1 MEVSSSAMLA
11 LHSHVPLGSFFSSIQ
26 RFIMKLIVATV
37 ENQGPLKTMRVS
49 GLPRLTG
56 CFTEEFPGR
65 MVVEFYLY
73 LEKKESGS

>member
-1 MEVSSSAMLA
+1 
-11 LHSHVPLGSFFSSIQ
+11 
-26 RFIMKLIVATV
+26 MKLIVATV

-56 CFTEEFPGR
+56 CFTEEFPGIV
-65 MVVEFYLY
+65 VVEFYLY